1 MLAFRHVL
9 GTVPQNPA
17 EDSSAN
23 SDPRPRGS
31 GNAAGDDAP
40 CNEGCDS
47 GGGGPGGG
55 GGAPGGGGDKDE
67 SEGDDKL
74 PLRTCAASA
83 AELVTCVLRSGGWP
97 GACSD
102 ARLRGCLAR
111 TGHVG
116 PGERAS
122 LVAGRHGRAAVVH
135 ADAFESLALMMYGEW
150 MEWGLGVLE
159 GVR

>member
-1 MLAFRHVL
+1 MLAFRHVI
-9 GTVPQNPA
+9 GADAPTPT
-17 EDSSAN
+17 EDSSTFSGDAS
-23 SDPRPRGS
+23 SDGVPHNEASDHG
-31 GNAAGDDAP
+31 GNT
-40 CNEGCDS
+40 
-47 GGGGPGGG
+47 
-55 GGAPGGGGDKDE
+55 GGDGPSGASSGKE
-67 SEGDDKL
+67 EAEGDDKL
-74 PLRTCAASA
+74 PLRTCAAAA

-135 ADAFESLALMMYGEW
+135 ADVFESLALMMYGEW

-159 GVR
+159 RSSSPRER